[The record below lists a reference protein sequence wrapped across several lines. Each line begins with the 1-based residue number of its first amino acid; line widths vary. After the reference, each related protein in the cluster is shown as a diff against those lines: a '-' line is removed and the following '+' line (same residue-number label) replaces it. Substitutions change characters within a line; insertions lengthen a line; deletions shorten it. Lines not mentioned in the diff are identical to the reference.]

1 MARVTMHLAAIAFAA
16 ASAPALAQQSG
27 LPPAAAPSAKP
38 STRAEVPALVTPVEE
53 STLSSQMAGKI
64 RHMSVG
70 LGDQFKKGARLIEFD
85 CSEQQ
90 AQLDAAA
97 AEYRAARETHL
108 ARMRLQALGAA
119 GELDVKVAAAAAEK
133 ARSQLNFR
141 ESQLTYCHI
150 EAPFAGNVAR
160 LRVKPAESVTV
171 GQPLIDLIN
180 TSALKAQM
188 FVPAAW
194 IGWLRVGTPLSISVR
209 ETGQVYEAHI
219 SKMNSRV
226 DGVSQQLE
234 VEAQIEKGEGRLL
247 PGTVGTALFEP
258 PAK

>member
-1 MARVTMHLAAIAFAA
+1 MAAFAA
-16 ASAPALAQQSG
+16 TLVMMLGVALAQ
-27 LPPAAAPSAKP
+27 PAAPQGAPASAKP
-38 STRAEVPALVTPVEE
+38 APKTEIPALITAVEE
-53 STLSSQMAGKI
+53 STLSSQMPGKI
-64 RHMSVG
+64 RHINVG

-90 AQLDAAA
+90 AQLDSAA
-97 AEYRAARETHL
+97 AEHRAARETHL

-141 ESQLTYCHI
+141 ESQLAYCRVD
-150 EAPFAGNVAR
+150 APFAGNVAR
-160 LRVKPAESVTV
+160 LRVKAAESVAA
-171 GQPLIDLIN
+171 GQPLIDLVN
-180 TSALKAQM
+180 GSALKAQM

-194 IGWLRVGTPLSISVR
+194 VAWLRTGTPLSISIK
-209 ETGQVYEAHI
+209 ETGQVYEARI

-247 PGTVGTALFEP
+247 PGTVGTAVFEAP
-258 PAK
+258 PSKP